1 MNDSEGLQSA
11 VRSTSIISVAIMVSR
26 ILGLVREQV
35 VAYFFGATVVADA
48 FYAAFRIPNLM
59 RDLFGE
65 GVLSKAFITTFKM
78 TEIED
83 GEDSAWQLSNRIF
96 NGTALVLFLLT
107 LIGILVSPIIVD
119 LMFMGKGF
127 DVQLDHSRHFGFT
140 NKRDLT
146 VYLTRIMFP
155 FLLLVSL
162 AAIAMGILNSKGK
175 FGVPAIASSFF
186 NISTIIIGVSGYYL
200 GPRAGFHPVTGL
212 AVGILVGGGAQF
224 LVQLPSMWYV
234 GFRYQFIIGF
244 KDKRVKQVC
253 FLVIPAILGVA
264 AVQINV
270 LVNGMFASVGE
281 NWLSWIAWAFRLMH
295 LPIGIFG
302 VAISTV
308 ALPNLAGLVAKGEIE
323 EFRKSFS
330 FALRLV
336 FLLTIPASVGL
347 MVLSESI
354 CQLIYGIGRNI
365 GNTKP
370 IAAALFCYSFGLCGY
385 SAVKIVTDGFYA
397 FSDTK
402 TPVKVSLLAVGL
414 NIILNY
420 LFIFELGLEY
430 RALALSTSCTITL
443 NFLLLLVLLHRKIG
457 YLALNGIWFFLVRIM
472 FASAVMGISC
482 WGISLII
489 KNQMVIDSL
498 TSRLLSVFL
507 PMSTGLL
514 ILLLMYKLLRV
525 EELDQLLDSI
535 LRR

>member
-1 MNDSEGLQSA
+1 
-11 VRSTSIISVAIMVSR
+11 
-26 ILGLVREQV
+26 
-35 VAYFFGATVVADA
+35 
-48 FYAAFRIPNLM
+48 
-59 RDLFGE
+59 
-65 GVLSKAFITTFKM
+65 
-78 TEIED
+78 
-83 GEDSAWQLSNRIF
+83 
-96 NGTALVLFLLT
+96 
-107 LIGILVSPIIVD
+107 
-119 LMFMGKGF
+119 
-127 DVQLDHSRHFGFT
+127 
-140 NKRDLT
+140 
-146 VYLTRIMFP
+146 
-155 FLLLVSL
+155 
-162 AAIAMGILNSKGK
+162 
-175 FGVPAIASSFF
+175 
-186 NISTIIIGVSGYYL
+186 
-200 GPRAGFHPVTGL
+200 
-212 AVGILVGGGAQF
+212 
-224 LVQLPSMWYV
+224 
-234 GFRYQFIIGF
+234 
-244 KDKRVKQVC
+244 
-253 FLVIPAILGVA
+253 
-264 AVQINV
+264 
-270 LVNGMFASVGE
+270 
-281 NWLSWIAWAFRLMH
+281 MH

-308 ALPNLAGLVAKGEIE
+308 ALPNLAGLVAKGEID

-430 RALALSTSCTITL
+430 RALALSTSFTITL

-457 YLALNGIWFFLVRIM
+457 GLALNGIWFFLVRLM

-482 WGISLII
+482 WSISLII